1 MRLLTGSMRYQ
12 DASRRAHAYPSN
24 PDEAKFAPTCLYCAF
39 KVLQPL
45 HVDDRSGVHFLIC
58 PVCGEVF
65 YRPQW
70 YETNE
75 ERTIRLLLERISELE
90 ARVTALETQ
99 MQTREPQR
107 TPPKR
112 EEDESSIMLPN
123 LFTV

>member
-1 MRLLTGSMRYQ
+1 MRYK
-12 DASRRAHAYPSN
+12 DAISRARLY
-24 PDEAKFAPTCLYCAF
+24 PDEAENEKFAPTCTECGYSFGYGHAQ
-39 KVLQPL
+39 LQPL

-58 PVCGEVF
+58 PSCGEVY

-70 YETNE
+70 YETPEEKTIRALMERIARLE
-75 ERTIRLLLERISELE
+75 ERI
-90 ARVTALETQ
+90 TALEAQKQRPT
-99 MQTREPQR
+99 PQR